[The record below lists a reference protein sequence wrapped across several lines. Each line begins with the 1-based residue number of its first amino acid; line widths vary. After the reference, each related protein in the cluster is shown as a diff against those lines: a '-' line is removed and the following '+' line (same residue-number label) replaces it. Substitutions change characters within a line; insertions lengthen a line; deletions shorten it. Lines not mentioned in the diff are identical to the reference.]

1 LSLIKNKP
9 QEKVQT
15 RAAGLDLFRF
25 LAALVV
31 FLGHAFF
38 SSEFFQPWSDS
49 PFVHWFRTG
58 TFAVD
63 FFFCLSGYVLAGM
76 RVNVR
81 WILARYA
88 RLFPVY
94 LVGVLFGVLT
104 NLLIN
109 QNFGS
114 SFIGVC
120 LTIIGIQSF
129 FPLYAL
135 AINGPLWSL
144 SVEIILTPIF
154 KIYWVG
160 RNSNLG
166 KAILITVSVGISTVI
181 PSSPLTRAIPF
192 FTLGAILSSFDS
204 IRNPINKQRYNW
216 AIAFFSLFYLM
227 YGSTLILKL
236 DFSLL
241 ATIVKL
247 GILTVLIFC
256 LRRIEVGKKTS
267 RVFTFLGK
275 RTFALYAIHGPLV
288 GLFLSALKPN
298 SGLSAALYLFL
309 LLSATIVATEVV
321 YRKVEIP
328 ALAWSSKIRNARK

>member
-1 LSLIKNKP
+1 MFLIKNKP
-9 QEKVQT
+9 QEKAQT

-63 FFFCLSGYVLAGM
+63 FFFCLSGYVLAGV
-76 RVNVR
+76 RVSIR

-94 LVGVLFGVLT
+94 LVGVLLGVLT

-114 SFIGVC
+114 SVTGVC
-120 LTIIGIQSF
+120 LTVIGIQAF
-129 FPLYAL
+129 FPMYAL
-135 AINGPLWSL
+135 AVNGPLWSL

-154 KIYWVG
+154 KVYWIA

-166 KAILITVSVGISTVI
+166 KALLISASIGISTII
-181 PSSPLTRAIPF
+181 PSSPIIRAIPF
-192 FTLGAILSSFDS
+192 FTLGAILSSLDVTKY
-204 IRNPINKQRYNW
+204 PIKKPRYNW
-216 AIAFFSLFYLM
+216 AIAFFTFFYLV
-227 YGSTLILKL
+227 YGSRLILQF

-256 LRRIEVGKKTS
+256 LRRIDVGQKASK
-267 RVFTFLGK
+267 VFTFLGK
-275 RTFALYAIHGPLV
+275 RTYALYAIHGPLV
-288 GLFLSALKPN
+288 GFFLAAVKPN
-298 SGLSAALYLFL
+298 SA
-309 LLSATIVATEVV
+309 LSATLYLILVISATTVATEVV

-328 ALAWSSKIRNARK
+328 ALAWSWEIRNAR